1 MSENLLVA
9 ANTHF
14 AFKLFATL
22 AERERGKNVFISPTS
37 VALALA
43 LAANG
48 ARGATWRAIAQALE
62 LGDLDLDTL
71 NRANAELVDTLN
83 HLDPQ
88 IKLAIANSLWVRNDI
103 ALDPEF
109 LRRCQTA
116 YSAEVANLN
125 FADPKSV
132 KIINDWVSRQTNNKI
147 ERIVERIDRDALLF
161 LINAIYFKGNW
172 ARQFDPRLT
181 EAGTFTALMGQSKS
195 HPMM

>member
-1 MSENLLVA
+1 MIDNPLVA
-9 ANTHF
+9 SQHHF
-14 AFKLFATL
+14 AFKLFTTL

-48 ARGATWRAIAQALE
+48 AQGATWRAIAEALE
-62 LGDLDLDTL
+62 LGDLDLDRL
-71 NRANAELVDTLN
+71 NRANAELMATLSQ
-83 HLDPQ
+83 LDPQ

-116 YSAEVANLN
+116 YSAELANLN

-132 KIINDWVSRQTNNKI
+132 NIIND
-147 ERIVERIDRDALLF
+147 
-161 LINAIYFKGNW
+161 
-172 ARQFDPRLT
+172 
-181 EAGTFTALMGQSKS
+181 
-195 HPMM
+195 